1 MLSIK
6 NKIRKA
12 LGMKPVS
19 ENRLDKSGEGTVTDY
34 FPDFSV
40 KQVREYRRGGELI
53 YSSDYGKDEICKN
66 FYTAG
71 KLKSVTTISKET
83 GARTSKTTYY
93 HDGRRTVGSFE
104 NDKQIGSTDYFP
116 DGHQIVTTFS
126 KERGAKTGRTTS
138 YPDGRQTVDIF
149 EKGKQVGATDYFPDD
164 SKIVSEF
171 LDDDDHSYGEENYH
185 GLCYRT
191 KINADGSIAYKDRL
205 YDYGIGP
212 VTSVFSEESRKTAY
226 IAAYVN
232 GYRLGDA
239 IGLGHAHDPAQTA
252 ESVRQN
258 TLYNAACNAIWHGDQ
273 KETGSDYRA
282 GFKTKKNCLTIRS
295 FKAC

>member
-126 KERGAKTGRTTS
+126 KRKGERRRAERLLTLTVVKQLIFLKRENRLVQPIIFLTT
-138 YPDGRQTVDIF
+138 V
-149 EKGKQVGATDYFPDD
+149 
-164 SKIVSEF
+164 
-171 LDDDDHSYGEENYH
+171 
-185 GLCYRT
+185 
-191 KINADGSIAYKDRL
+191 RL
-205 YDYGIGP
+205 
-212 VTSVFSEESRKTAY
+212 SA
-226 IAAYVN
+226 
-232 GYRLGDA
+232 
-239 IGLGHAHDPAQTA
+239 
-252 ESVRQN
+252 
-258 TLYNAACNAIWHGDQ
+258 
-273 KETGSDYRA
+273 
-282 GFKTKKNCLTIRS
+282 S
-295 FKAC
+295 F